1 MAISSKKA
9 KNQKTQ
15 LKSMASSVGDF
26 IRYWGFRRIH
36 GQLWTQIYL
45 SQNALSGAELVKA
58 LGVSKALV
66 SPALGELINYQLI
79 ECIEADG
86 RTKKYTANPK
96 VFEVIQKILKDRE
109 RSLIAKAKE
118 NFELLTSL
126 TKENDTLINN
136 ERLRAL
142 GEMIS
147 AGSFAI
153 DLVISS
159 ADQDN
164 ITNWFSD
171 EDLLKRIT

>member
-1 MAISSKKA
+1 MAISSKKV
-9 KNQKTQ
+9 KNQKIQ

-66 SPALGELINYQLI
+66 SPALGELINYRLI
-79 ECIEADG
+79 ECTEVDG
-86 RTKKYTANPK
+86 RTKKYAANPK

-118 NFELLTSL
+118 NFELLSSL
-126 TKENDTLINN
+126 TRENDPLINN

-147 AGSFAI
+147 AGSFAL

-171 EDLLKRIT
+171 EALLKRIT